1 MSEITVDRE
10 PEKRRVERELGM
22 FRIWFS
28 LLSFLLCA
36 VAFAIGFP
44 ALADAG
50 KKIGLGSLALGLP
63 FAIDLGM
70 VTLLLWSMWNRGAL
84 KRWWPPMIPA
94 GALLALSSYLQ
105 YIHAVSIL
113 PESLPGFARGG
124 LLVLAAALP
133 LLLALS
139 AGVFEAVTFAPL
151 IDRAKRHTTLL
162 LEQQKADDELWRV
175 ESESRQARATL
186 EAEAVRERMKL
197 ETEAQLDL
205 MAAEAEAAAKAIRGT
220 SKSSSSRRTTKPSA
234 PMSETPPTP
243 ARKPAAKPVTAPVS
257 PASVSNPDAKAAQA
271 EPKVSAPSVNTS
283 EKSLENPFLM
293 GKPEANTPEV
303 KPTESKEEAPTDEE
317 RTDESVAILVP
328 EGEDPVFA
336 AALAVKN
343 GEYSQNKASQVFG
356 VSRNRIRTQLGKM
369 E

>member
-1 MSEITVDRE
+1 MSKITIDRE
-10 PEKRRVERELGM
+10 PERVKVEKELGF

-28 LLSFLLCA
+28 ILSFLLCA

-50 KKIGLGSLALGLP
+50 HKIGLGNLALGLP

-105 YIHAVSIL
+105 YIHAVTVIPEEL
-113 PESLPGFARGG
+113 PAFARGG

-151 IDRAKRHTTLL
+151 IDRARRHTELT
-162 LEQQKADDELWRV
+162 LEQQAADDKLWRV
-175 ESESRQARATL
+175 ESESRQERAAL
-186 EAEAVRERMKL
+186 EAEATRERMRV
-197 ETEAQLDL
+197 ETEAQLEL

-220 SKSSSSRRTTKPSA
+220 SKSSSRRTAQRKNASPVKNNAPSSA
-234 PMSETPPTP
+234 NE
-243 ARKPAAKPVTAPVS
+243 S
-257 PASVSNPDAKAAQA
+257 PAPEAAREKNEKRAEVSESQTEKTTDPLPVETQENEEVLSTDVEITSMAEE
-271 EPKVSAPSVNTS
+271 EPKNDAVASPAPPES
-283 EKSLENPFLM
+283 EESL
-293 GKPEANTPEV
+293 V
-303 KPTESKEEAPTDEE
+303 KEEMSIPEDDENLLA
-317 RTDESVAILVP
+317 AIEAVRS
-328 EGEDPVFA
+328 GE
-336 AALAVKN
+336 LSQRKAVETYN
-343 GEYSQNKASQVFG
+343 
-356 VSRNRIRTQLGKM
+356 VSRARLRRYL
-369 E
+369 